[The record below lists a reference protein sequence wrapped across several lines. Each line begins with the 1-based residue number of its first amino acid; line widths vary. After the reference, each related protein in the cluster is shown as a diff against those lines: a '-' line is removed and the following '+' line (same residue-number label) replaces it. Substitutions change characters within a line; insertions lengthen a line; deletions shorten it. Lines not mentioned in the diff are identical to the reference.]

1 MKAQT
6 AVLQIA
12 WSLSNHFLIRGAAER
27 WGGGGVLSF
36 PASSSPP
43 PAWASKV
50 TQDNRRIFSYNW
62 KAHIFQY
69 YFQYSWR
76 QHRIYSVEWD
86 SRSLKWQEALSSTF
100 PSFCWQVTFF
110 QKSGLA
116 SSRLA
121 TWIYLDVLLLV
132 QWKFSLLLYEAGLE
146 PWTCFILMAIYFLA
160 YKETSREPP
169 PHTHTYKHTM
179 KTQYKGQHWNFSNLH
194 TQFFFL
200 KKCM

>member
-12 WSLSNHFLIRGAAER
+12 WPLSNHFLIRGAAER

-36 PASSSPP
+36 PASSSSPP
-43 PAWASKV
+43 PAPPQPLEV
-50 TQDNRRIFSYNW
+50 TQDSRRIFSYNW

-100 PSFCWQVTFF
+100 SSFCWQVTFF
-110 QKSGLA
+110 FFSEKWLSQQQTCDLNLRGFTTAGAVERFPHYCMKQDLNYDLA
-116 SSRLA
+116 SS
-121 TWIYLDVLLLV
+121 
-132 QWKFSLLLYEAGLE
+132 
-146 PWTCFILMAIYFLA
+146 
-160 YKETSREPP
+160 
-169 PHTHTYKHTM
+169 
-179 KTQYKGQHWNFSNLH
+179 
-194 TQFFFL
+194 
-200 KKCM
+200 